1 MQTRLTLFVR
11 NTCEHSGN
19 NYVLVN
25 LLCDLLEIVTLVSFS
40 RVSLVST
47 CFVPRSKTARMY
59 PFINTQ
65 NKLYSLI
72 LFFQTCG
79 SCSYSLFPQ
88 CHIRTIGNGC
98 IHVKRPRNWNQPSQI
113 TAKTSHVWIVVN
125 IFNRCSQYIRTL
137 WSMYK
142 LQRMCVSGHGLPTTW
157 WTNDSIKPGNP
168 LTLWTN
174 VIHWRI

>member
-1 MQTRLTLFVR
+1 MNLDYLAIHPNNVVNTNSRHVLLFSLGSMQTRLTLFVR

-98 IHVKRPRNWNQPSQI
+98 IHVKRPRN
-113 TAKTSHVWIVVN
+113 
-125 IFNRCSQYIRTL
+125 
-137 WSMYK
+137 
-142 LQRMCVSGHGLPTTW
+142 
-157 WTNDSIKPGNP
+157 
-168 LTLWTN
+168 
-174 VIHWRI
+174 